1 MGEFSAVNARGTLFN
16 LFAGRAMPEIPK
28 SKLTQPVNPMDIAP
42 TILQAAGAKW
52 NNDRFGLGVSIFS
65 EEESFSQKE
74 GKENLDEKLLYY
86 SKFYDSFF

>member
-1 MGEFSAVNARGTLFN
+1 
-16 LFAGRAMPEIPK
+16 
-28 SKLTQPVNPMDIAP
+28 MDIAP

>member
-1 MGEFSAVNARGTLFN
+1 
-16 LFAGRAMPEIPK
+16 
-28 SKLTQPVNPMDIAP
+28 MDIAP

-86 SKFYDSFF
+86 SKFYDSFSEICLRGAPYTSTQFVEIGRGWKRFFGSG